1 MALTIKEKEHWKE
14 RISRRIDHAIEQ
26 LLTNEDS
33 EFRRRVEAQATERA
47 WESLGIKSLRD
58 EVLQI
63 EQETAR
69 LAARREE
76 VYAAMAAELPNGPVV
91 PKGVRYYSIPDEV
104 QRAVRRRRTKHIQE
118 LMAAAPLG
126 RKILRLE
133 QEKEELL
140 DTVWLATSP
149 REIKQ
154 LWVRFGE
161 MLGWEPPEVQKQ
173 AVSIEPSSND
183 A

>member
-91 PKGVRYYSIPDEV
+91 PNGRTVLCDTGRSSTSRPSPTHKTHSGVDGRGTTWPEDPPARTGKR
-104 QRAVRRRRTKHIQE
+104 RA
-118 LMAAAPLG
+118 A
-126 RKILRLE
+126 
-133 QEKEELL
+133 
-140 DTVWLATSP
+140 
-149 REIKQ
+149 
-154 LWVRFGE
+154 
-161 MLGWEPPEVQKQ
+161 
-173 AVSIEPSSND
+173 
-183 A
+183 